1 MIAIMCKDN
10 EKAATSMEKSKDAK
24 SLSRFKPEKEE
35 QKLGTFTAQVTSG
48 GNRVDDESNTSEATS
63 TTNGRS

>member
-1 MIAIMCKDN
+1 MITMCKDN
-10 EKAATSMEKSKDAK
+10 EKAATSMEKSKDTK
-24 SLSRFKPEKEE
+24 SHSFRFKPGKEE